1 MLCERFGGS
10 LTNGYWYPVGSAGL
24 DLDLDAVAAGS
35 ARARVRELL
44 EDLPP
49 TVVADVVQVMDELT
63 SNARLHGAAPR
74 RCRVRLRPQ
83 RVRVEVDDT
92 DPGRP
97 RPRAP
102 QGTGGRG
109 LILVDRLATAW
120 ACTAGR
126 DRKTVWAELD
136 LEPRHP
142 A

>member
-1 MLCERFGGS
+1 MATPALDRG
-10 LTNGYWYPVGSAGL
+10 NPRDDAAGADL

-44 EDLPP
+44 GELPP
-49 TVVADVVQVMDELT
+49 TVVADVVQVMDELV
-63 SNARLHGAAPR
+63 SNACRHGAAPR
-74 RCRVRLRPQ
+74 RCRVRLYPRQ
-83 RVRVEVDDT
+83 VRVEVDDT
-92 DPGRP
+92 GPGTP

-126 DRKTVWAELD
+126 GHKTVWAELD
-136 LEPRHP
+136 LEPRGLT
-142 A
+142 